1 MSAGRAGAAV
11 FGRAAPTYDSI
22 IPFFRR
28 FGARLVEL
36 ADLHPGD
43 RVLDAGCGRGATLLP
58 AALRVVPGGS
68 IVGVDLSDAMLG
80 LLAAD
85 LRRDGVASAALA
97 LMDGELAPLRTEAGI
112 PLAYRVRFV
121 VATR

>member
-1 MSAGRAGAAV
+1 M
-11 FGRAAPTYDSI
+11 
-22 IPFFRR
+22 
-28 FGARLVEL
+28 
-36 ADLHPGD
+36 
-43 RVLDAGCGRGATLLP
+43 LDAGCGRSATLLP

-68 IVGVDLSDAMLG
+68 VVGVDLSDAMLG